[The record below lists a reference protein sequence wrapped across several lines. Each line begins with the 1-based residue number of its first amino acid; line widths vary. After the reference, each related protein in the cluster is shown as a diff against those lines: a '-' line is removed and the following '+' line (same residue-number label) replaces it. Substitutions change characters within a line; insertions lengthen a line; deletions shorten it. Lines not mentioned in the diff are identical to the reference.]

1 MIAIVDAS
9 VAAKWFFEEVHTEAA
24 LRLLDP
30 RHRLYAPDFF
40 LVEVDNVVCKRVR
53 RDECSVAEGRK
64 VRAALRQVPVQ
75 THPAV
80 ALLDP
85 AYEIAIRTD
94 QNLYDCLYVAL
105 AMLVKGR
112 MVTADR
118 RFYEALAAGPLAKH
132 RLWVEDLPR

>member
-1 MIAIVDAS
+1 
-9 VAAKWFFEEVHTEAA
+9 VHTEAA
-24 LRLLDP
+24 LRLLNP
-30 RHRLYAPDFF
+30 QHRLYAPDFF
-40 LVEVDNVVCKRVR
+40 LVEMDNVVCKRVR
-53 RDECSVAEGRK
+53 RGECTAAEGRK

-94 QNLYDCLYVAL
+94 QSLYDCLYVAL

-118 RFYEALAAGPLAKH
+118 QFYEALAAGPFAKH
-132 RLWVEDLPR
+132 ELWIEDFPQ

>member
-1 MIAIVDAS
+1 M
-9 VAAKWFFEEVHTEAA
+9 
-24 LRLLDP
+24 
-30 RHRLYAPDFF
+30 
-40 LVEVDNVVCKRVR
+40 DNVVCKRIR
-53 RDECSVAEGRK
+53 RGECTAAEGRK

-94 QNLYDCLYVAL
+94 QSLYDCLYVAL

-118 RFYEALAAGPLAKH
+118 RFYEALAAGPMAKH